1 MAENNEEK
9 NIEQRFVPKQYRED
23 KNPVVEA
30 LKCFLIVIVF
40 LLIQVAVTLPMMII
54 KMIELKPSITETM
67 SYDEVYK
74 LITES
79 IDVVSVSFL
88 STVISLIV
96 AVIWYKK
103 VYCKG
108 YGMNEFK
115 ASCKRIIKP
124 DIMGGL
130 FFAALGL
137 FFFTSII
144 VGIIYTIS
152 PKAVEDYS
160 KLMDEV
166 GLTDVDWLMIILTV
180 LLAPINEE
188 CIMRGIIL
196 TRLKRKMA
204 PVFAIIISAVYF
216 GIFHMN
222 VVQGI
227 YAGILGLFM
236 AYIAYKYRSIIP
248 SIIFHAMFNALNFLI
263 MQLPASITENVM
275 LLIVVPVICG
285 ILWYFLEGRKKFV
298 EKG

>member
-54 KMIELKPSITETM
+54 KMIELKPSITEAM

>member
-115 ASCKRIIKP
+115 ASCKQIIKP

-196 TRLKRKMA
+196 SRLKRKMA